1 MSRDGNGTVDFPEFL
16 NMVARQMVEDDSS
29 NDLKQAFDLFDEN
42 GDGFIRCW
50 APDMICGLIYQAL
63 MSDVQPARAAAGAD
77 QHGHQRHRGEGGE
90 DDAAGGPG
98 RGRAHQLPGVCG
110 HDDQVI
116 VS

>member
-1 MSRDGNGTVDFPEFL
+1 
-16 NMVARQMVEDDSS
+16 MVTASS
-29 NDLKQAFDLFDEN
+29 GAL
-42 GDGFIRCW
+42 
-50 APDMICGLIYQAL
+50 DMICGLIYQAL

-77 QHGHQRHRGEGGE
+77 QHGHQRHRGEGGQ

-116 VS
+116 HDKLVYYGFVSTLHTE

>member
-50 APDMICGLIYQAL
+50 APDMICGLIR
-63 MSDVQPARAAAGAD
+63 SVDVWCSACPSCSR
-77 QHGHQRHRGEGGE
+77 
-90 DDAAGGPG
+90 
-98 RGRAHQLPGVCG
+98 C
-110 HDDQVI
+110 
-116 VS
+116 

>member
-1 MSRDGNGTVDFPEFL
+1 MTSNKPLICLMR
-16 NMVARQMVEDDSS
+16 MVTASS
-29 NDLKQAFDLFDEN
+29 GAQF
-42 GDGFIRCW
+42 
-50 APDMICGLIYQAL
+50 CGCPVL
-63 MSDVQPARAAAGAD
+63 MFGVQPAGAAAGAD

-116 VS
+116 VKINWLIMVLSVHCILSRWDPIHVIFPI